1 MELSRDIANKFNLD
15 FNSPKFF
22 IAPEPLIQKN
32 FARIMSLKDGTK
44 KMSKSDPSDL
54 SRINLNDTSDQISNK
69 IKKAKT
75 DSEPL
80 PDNEIDLSK
89 RPEAENLL
97 GIYSSLS
104 DQLLS
109 KTIDEFSGKNFS
121 DFKDKLL
128 NLVVD
133 KIAPISLE
141 INKLLKDQKFLDEV
155 LKEGANKAEEIAQR
169 KIKNIKKSLDFSD
182 KLNLKILFSIYIQV
196 MFVQTL
202 KTPNPN
208 SLKFLPGE
216 KVSLSG
222 PVEFTEKKQISND
235 LVRNILSINGVSGI
249 FLSEDFLSVSKDPK
263 IDWEEIKHIIISFIN
278 EYYSDGKK
286 FVYDAKKTEN
296 LDENYDEIEKKII
309 QILETKIRPAVAR
322 DGGDIKFKEF
332 KNGKVKVEM
341 QGSCSGCPS
350 STMTLKKG
358 VENLLKHY
366 IPEVNEVIPINN

>member
-1 MELSRDIANKFNLD
+1 
-15 FNSPKFF
+15 
-22 IAPEPLIQKN
+22 
-32 FARIMSLKDGTK
+32 
-44 KMSKSDPSDL
+44 
-54 SRINLNDTSDQISNK
+54 
-69 IKKAKT
+69 
-75 DSEPL
+75 
-80 PDNEIDLSK
+80 
-89 RPEAENLL
+89 
-97 GIYSSLS
+97 
-104 DQLLS
+104 
-109 KTIDEFSGKNFS
+109 
-121 DFKDKLL
+121 
-128 NLVVD
+128 
-133 KIAPISLE
+133 
-141 INKLLKDQKFLDEV
+141 
-155 LKEGANKAEEIAQR
+155 
-169 KIKNIKKSLDFSD
+169 
-182 KLNLKILFSIYIQV
+182 

-309 QILETKIRPAVAR
+309 LILETKIRPAVAR

-366 IPEVNEVIPINN
+366 IPEVNEVISINN